1 MPDNTLRCIRP
12 GVLITDKHTGYK
24 PVFINKDS
32 YNIVTLD
39 YQLRQADD
47 RCFTFTLDE
56 LTVRV
61 LSRAR

>member
-12 GVLITDKHTGYK
+12 GVLITNMHASYI
-24 PVFINKDS
+24 PVFIDTDS
-32 YNIVTLD
+32 YNIVPLD
-39 YQLRQADD
+39 YQLRQAND